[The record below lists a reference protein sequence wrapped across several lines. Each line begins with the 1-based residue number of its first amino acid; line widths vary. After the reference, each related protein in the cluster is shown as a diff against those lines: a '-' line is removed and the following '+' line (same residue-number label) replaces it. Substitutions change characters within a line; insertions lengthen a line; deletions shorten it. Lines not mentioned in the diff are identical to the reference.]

1 MDIHLNPCLIEQI
14 ITITSMDRIYM
25 ADVHLSSMIGQKN
38 NDDVDNDMMVS
49 RINLRLMVMAR

>member
-1 MDIHLNPCLIEQI
+1 
-14 ITITSMDRIYM
+14 M